1 MTSSTRLRTLKFLHE
16 FERSIK
22 DDLIHTDANKLSV
35 NAVYVLNALY
45 QRDGQRPSDLA
56 TAIGMTQTS
65 FTPTIDMLERNGLTE
80 RRSNETDRRSIL
92 IYLLMDGKRLQ
103 KVIEAALA
111 NAEVRY
117 GGG

>member
-1 MTSSTRLRTLKFLHE
+1 MGQKVLFAVSNLYGGRNDTDPPLLLRDDQATEFLNMDW
-16 FERSIK
+16 K
-22 DDLIHTDANKLSV
+22 DASFGRKRGG
-35 NAVYVLNALY
+35 AA
-45 QRDGQRPSDLA
+45 
-56 TAIGMTQTS
+56 AIGMTQPS

-103 KVIEAALA
+103 SAIEAALA